1 MRDLRLPRREVA
13 MNCAHLGYYAASSGN
28 CLPEERS
35 SQTTTTNAAAELCY
49 HGDIQGKQVFVSL
62 QMAHCFWNHVPW
74 FCVNLALGLESKNI
88 FSLEKQ
94 LSRIVYVFGVIN
106 IGFEEETPFASP

>member
-1 MRDLRLPRREVA
+1 
-13 MNCAHLGYYAASSGN
+13 
-28 CLPEERS
+28 
-35 SQTTTTNAAAELCY
+35 
-49 HGDIQGKQVFVSL
+49 
-62 QMAHCFWNHVPW
+62 MAHCFWNHVPW

>member
-1 MRDLRLPRREVA
+1 
-13 MNCAHLGYYAASSGN
+13 
-28 CLPEERS
+28 
-35 SQTTTTNAAAELCY
+35 
-49 HGDIQGKQVFVSL
+49 
-62 QMAHCFWNHVPW
+62 MAHCFWNHVPW

-106 IGFEEETPFASP
+106 IGFEEETPFCIALKCNS